1 MPRPGYPQGAPW
13 TLHYHLH
20 PHAFQQFP
28 ADFSAMFGRH
38 ASRDTMRVG
47 TCTEQQIML
56 THVFQVHLYD
66 IWRMIGMV
74 HLDTIQGD
82 FSAYFIKQGN
92 IVEGKAFLL
101 TPWMCNQA

>member
-1 MPRPGYPQGAPW
+1 
-13 TLHYHLH
+13 
-20 PHAFQQFP
+20 
-28 ADFSAMFGRH
+28 
-38 ASRDTMRVG
+38 MRVG
-47 TCTEQQIML
+47 ARTEQQIML

-101 TPWMCNQA
+101 TPRMCNQANRTTAVGSIDSLGHIRHNRMETGLANQT